1 MAAYMKPSI
10 VWYNATR
17 GIVPFAIAA
26 APIAITT
33 GLSLVQA
40 AAAAG
45 VAALA
50 GAAVGAAVARQG
62 NTIIDSTHTSALT
75 ARKNFSLE

>member
-1 MAAYMKPSI
+1 MEFYTKPAI
-10 VWYNATR
+10 VGYNATR
-17 GIVPFAIAA
+17 GIVPFAIAG

-33 GLSLVQA
+33 GLSLAQA

-50 GAAVGAAVARQG
+50 GAAVGAAVARKG

-75 ARKNFSLE
+75 ARKEFVFA

>member
-1 MAAYMKPSI
+1 MKPYTKPAI
-10 VWYNATR
+10 VSYNSTR

-50 GAAVGAAVARQG
+50 GAAVGAAVARKG
-62 NTIIDSTHTSALT
+62 NSIIDSTHTSALT
-75 ARKNFSLE
+75 ARKDFSLA